1 MKSILVRLYSF
12 VQSLGNYGSFGKG
25 SIVRPPA
32 IILNKQCITLGNR
45 VSIAKGSFISI
56 VKAGNNSPSLVIGDD
71 VTIGSNFCVS
81 CIDSVRIGNKV
92 LMADR
97 VFIGDCYHDYRDVT
111 IPIIDQP
118 MRAMGPVV
126 IEDGAFIGI
135 NAVIL
140 PGVTIGRNAV
150 VGASAVVTN
159 DVPSYAVVAGNPAR
173 IIRRYEGKDAN
184 AGWVERFKT

>member
-1 MKSILVRLYSF
+1 MKSILVRLYSLL
-12 VQSLGNYGSFGKG
+12 QSLGRYRSFGMG
-25 SIVRPPA
+25 TVVRPPST
-32 IILNKQCITLGNR
+32 ISNKQCITLGSR
-45 VSIAKGSFISI
+45 VSIGKRSFISI
-56 VKAGNNSPSLVIGDD
+56 VKTGSNSPTLVIGDD
-71 VTIGSNFCVS
+71 VTIGSDFCVS

-111 IPIIDQP
+111 IPVIDQP
-118 MRAMGPVV
+118 MKAMGPVV

-150 VGASAVVTN
+150 VGASSVVTS
-159 DVPSYAVVAGNPAR
+159 DVPSYAVVVGNPAKV
-173 IIRRYEGKDAN
+173 IRRYEGDGGN
-184 AGWVERFKT
+184 TGWADQ

>member
-1 MKSILVRLYSF
+1 MRLFSL
-12 VQSLGNYGSFGKG
+12 VQSRAGYGSFGKG
-25 SIVRPPA
+25 TVIRPPA
-32 IILNKQCITLGNR
+32 TISNRQCIELGNR
-45 VSIAKGSFISI
+45 VSIGSRSFISI
-56 VKAGNNSPSLVIGDD
+56 VKTGNNRPTFVVGDD

-97 VFIGDCYHDYRDVT
+97 VFIGDCYHDYRDITTPV
-111 IPIIDQP
+111 IDQP
-118 MRAMGPVV
+118 MKAMGAVV

-150 VGASAVVTN
+150 VGASSVVTD
-159 DVPSYAVVAGNPAR
+159 DVPNYAVVVGNPAK
-173 IIRRYEGKDAN
+173 IIRRHAGEGEN
-184 AGWVERFKT
+184 AGWVDQ